1 VFGGVGLVLGVALGI
16 AFRRWKAAVALVA
29 LGVAGAIAGLRSI
42 DDPSCLDDC
51 PEALGALVI
60 LTNLAGWAFGLTI
73 GTGMAKL
80 VRHRSI
86 R

>member
-1 VFGGVGLVLGVALGI
+1 VFGGVGLVLGVALGTS
-16 AFRRWKAAVALVA
+16 FRRWKAAVALVA

-51 PEALGALVI
+51 PEALGALII
-60 LTNLAGWAFGLTI
+60 LTNVAGWAFGLTT

-80 VRHRSI
+80 LGHRSI

>member
-1 VFGGVGLVLGVALGI
+1 VFGGVGLVLGVALGT

-51 PEALGALVI
+51 PEALGALII
-60 LTNLAGWAFGLTI
+60 LTNVAGWAFGLTT

-80 VRHRSI
+80 LGHRSI